1 MVGCRWSLIAGRLPG
16 RTDNEIKNYWNTNI
30 GKKIPVAGDH
40 CPKRRPSSATL
51 SQPQLQEINP
61 NPSMVT
67 TSPAHTA
74 SSSVVRTKATRCTK
88 VVVTSGAGP
97 QEHDQSL
104 AIAKLQPSLTP
115 DDRPL
120 HFSNPIS
127 EEDTNLPNFIM
138 DFETDGNIL
147 SDFFDMDFSQ
157 LFCLQTEADN
167 TTNTSAKGLVS
178 EDHKLHGS
186 DSQSFAPFIGS
197 GSLEWL
203 CD

>member
-30 GKKIPVAGDH
+30 GKKIQVGDH
-40 CPKRRPSSATL
+40 HPKRRPSCTTP
-51 SQPQLQEINP
+51 SQPQLQEIT
-61 NPSMVT
+61 PSPPMAMKT

-74 SSSVVRTKATRCTK
+74 SSSVFRTKATRCTK
-88 VVVTSGAGP
+88 VVLTSPGAGP
-97 QEHDQSL
+97 QEHDQSH
-104 AIAKLQPSLTP
+104 AIAKPQPY
-115 DDRPL
+115 DRPL

-147 SDFFDMDFSQ
+147 SDFLDMDFSQ

-178 EDHKLHGS
+178 EDHKLYGS
-186 DSQSFAPFIGS
+186 DSQSFAPYIGS